1 MPDVWLGNGT
11 IRTLAEA
18 GARLFV
24 SLVFFFFK
32 YSNQQNK
39 NNAYISLVFS
49 SVVLEFLLVQAPPP
63 FCNIRDGNEGIVH
76 GSWKES

>member
-24 SLVFFFFK
+24 SLVFFFVFFFL
-32 YSNQQNK
+32 NIV
-39 NNAYISLVFS
+39 ISKTKTMLI
-49 SVVLEFLLVQAPPP
+49 LA
-63 FCNIRDGNEGIVH
+63 
-76 GSWKES
+76 